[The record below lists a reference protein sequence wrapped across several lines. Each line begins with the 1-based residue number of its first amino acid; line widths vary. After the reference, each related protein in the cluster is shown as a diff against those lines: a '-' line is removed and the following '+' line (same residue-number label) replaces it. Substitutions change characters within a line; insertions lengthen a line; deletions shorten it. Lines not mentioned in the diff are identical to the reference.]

1 MESQLGSD
9 WSSSSELGRI
19 QGLCRLIFLTTWIK
33 MLIKVQN
40 IFPANVEVNKNSTP
54 YYLLRNMQHIASSN
68 SAVYS
73 EEMNLEQAPTFGTYS
88 DSGFDS
94 DAGQTFV
101 LPF

>member
-1 MESQLGSD
+1 
-9 WSSSSELGRI
+9 
-19 QGLCRLIFLTTWIK
+19 
-33 MLIKVQN
+33 
-40 IFPANVEVNKNSTP
+40 
-54 YYLLRNMQHIASSN
+54 MQHIASSN

-101 LPF
+101 LPFWEQCVERGLPPHMWACQLPWCTGE